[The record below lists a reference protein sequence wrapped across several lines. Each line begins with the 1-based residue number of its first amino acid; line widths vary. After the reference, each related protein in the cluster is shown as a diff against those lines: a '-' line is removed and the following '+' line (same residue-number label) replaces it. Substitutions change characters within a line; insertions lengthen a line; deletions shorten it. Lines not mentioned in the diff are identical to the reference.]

1 MLEQDRTEPRSV
13 GNYRVEYWS
22 SEPEIG
28 STAYFDYW
36 NNEQIEKLK
45 PWHVLESGFA
55 GLEQHLKK
63 TGLVR
68 QLEQCLDRAAQ
79 LGHAVHG
86 VGADL
91 ACGVLWTTSLM
102 LKRIGSISKIYSVE
116 YSTHRLLEIGPTVL
130 RHYGVE
136 ADKVV
141 LCLGTFYKLRLP
153 DESVDFVIL
162 AEAFHH
168 AEEPGRLLAEIRRVL
183 KPSGVV
189 FVIGEHRIPNAAV
202 LYGRNFVKRIGSRIL
217 PKMAQRWFFG
227 TMSNSVS
234 LFPSLE
240 ELLRPDPIMG
250 DHYYLL
256 RHYKQ
261 MFSTHG
267 FGHHRIRTRRCPF
280 QGFVLVP
287 QTSPPNYH
295 KGCG

>member
-1 MLEQDRTEPRSV
+1 V

-36 NNEQIEKLK
+36 NNEEIEKLK
-45 PWHVLESGFA
+45 PWHVLESGFG

-86 VGADL
+86 IGADL
-91 ACGVLWTTSLM
+91 ACGVLWATSFM
-102 LKRIGSISKIYSVE
+102 LKRIGSISKIYGVE
-116 YSTHRLLEIGPTVL
+116 YSTHRLLEIGPAVL
-130 RHYGVE
+130 RYYGVE

-168 AEEPGRLLAEIRRVL
+168 ADEPGRLLAEIRRVL

-189 FVIGEHRIPNAAV
+189 LVVGEHRV
-202 LYGRNFVKRIGSRIL
+202 L
-217 PKMAQRWFFG
+217 PKVAQRWFFV

-256 RHYKQ
+256 RQYKQ
-261 MFSTHG
+261 MFSAHG

-280 QGFVLVP
+280 QGFVLLP
-287 QTSPPNYH
+287 HTSTA
-295 KGCG
+295 K

>member
-1 MLEQDRTEPRSV
+1 MLEQDRMEPRSV

-22 SEPEIG
+22 SEPEIV

-36 NNEQIEKLK
+36 NNKEIEKLK

-91 ACGVLWTTSLM
+91 ACGVLWTTSLI
-102 LKRIGSISKIYSVE
+102 LKRIGSISKVYGVE
-116 YSTHRLLEIGPTVL
+116 YSTHRLLEIGPIVL

-168 AEEPGRLLAEIRRVL
+168 ADEPGRLLAEIRGVL

-189 FVIGEHRIPNAAV
+189 LIVGEHRIPSAAV
-202 LYGRNFVKRIGSRIL
+202 VYGRNSEKCIGTRVL
-217 PKMAQRWFFG
+217 PKMAQRWLFG
-227 TMSNSVS
+227 TMTIAVS

-240 ELLRPDPIMG
+240 ELVGTDRAIG
-250 DHYYLL
+250 AEYYL
-256 RHYKQ
+256 
-261 MFSTHG
+261 HG
-267 FGHHRIRTRRCPF
+267 NSR
-280 QGFVLVP
+280 
-287 QTSPPNYH
+287 
-295 KGCG
+295 

>member
-1 MLEQDRTEPRSV
+1 MFDQNRTEPSSV
-13 GNYRVEYWS
+13 ETYRIEHWL
-22 SEPEIG
+22 SEPEIS

-36 NNEQIEKLK
+36 NNEEIEKLK

-55 GLEQHLKK
+55 DLERHLEK

-91 ACGVLWTTSLM
+91 ACGVLWTTSLI
-102 LKRIGSISKIYSVE
+102 LKRIGSISKIYGVE
-116 YSTHRLLEIGPTVL
+116 YSTHRLLEIGPIVL

-168 AEEPGRLLAEIRRVL
+168 ADEPGRLLAEIRRVL

-189 FVIGEHRIPNAAV
+189 LIVGEHRIPSAAV
-202 LYGRNFVKRIGSRIL
+202 LYGRNSVKCIGSRVL
-217 PKMAQRWFFG
+217 PKTAQRWLFG

-256 RHYKQ
+256 RQYKQ
-261 MFSTHG
+261 MFSGHG

-287 QTSPPNYH
+287 QTSTG
-295 KGCG
+295 K

>member
-1 MLEQDRTEPRSV
+1 M

-36 NNEQIEKLK
+36 NNEEIEKLK
-45 PWHVLESGFA
+45 PWHVLESGFG

-86 VGADL
+86 IGADL
-91 ACGVLWTTSLM
+91 ACGVLWATSFM
-102 LKRIGSISKIYSVE
+102 LKRIGSISKIYGVE
-116 YSTHRLLEIGPTVL
+116 YSTHRLLEIGPAVL
-130 RHYGVE
+130 RYYGVE

-141 LCLGTFYKLRLP
+141 LCLGSFYEIRLP
-153 DESVDFVIL
+153 DESVDFIIL

-168 AEEPGRLLAEIRRVL
+168 ADEPGRLLAEIRRVL
-183 KPSGVV
+183 KQSGVV
-189 FVIGEHRIPNAAV
+189 LVVGEHRIPNAAV
-202 LYGRNFVKRIGSRIL
+202 LYGRNFVKHIGSRVL
-217 PKMAQRWFFG
+217 PKIAQRWFFG
-227 TMSNSVS
+227 TMINSVS
-234 LFPSLE
+234 LFPSPE

-256 RHYKQ
+256 RQYKQ
-261 MFSTHG
+261 MFSAHG

-280 QGFVLVP
+280 QGFVLLP
-287 QTSPPNYH
+287 HTSTA
-295 KGCG
+295 K

>member
-1 MLEQDRTEPRSV
+1 MFDQNRTEPSSV
-13 GNYRVEYWS
+13 ETYRIEHWL
-22 SEPEIG
+22 SEPEIS

-36 NNEQIEKLK
+36 NNEEIEKLK

-55 GLEQHLKK
+55 DLERHLEK

-91 ACGVLWTTSLM
+91 ACGVLWTTSLI
-102 LKRIGSISKIYSVE
+102 LKRIGSISKIYGVE
-116 YSTHRLLEIGPTVL
+116 YSTHRLLEIGPIVL

-153 DESVDFVIL
+153 DESVGFVIL

-168 AEEPGRLLAEIRRVL
+168 ADEPGRLLAEIRRVL

-189 FVIGEHRIPNAAV
+189 LIVGEHRIPNAAV
-202 LYGRNFVKRIGSRIL
+202 LYGRNSVKCIGSRVL
-217 PKMAQRWFFG
+217 PKTAQRWLFG

-256 RHYKQ
+256 RQYKQ
-261 MFSTHG
+261 MFSGHG

-287 QTSPPNYH
+287 QTSTG
-295 KGCG
+295 K